1 MTFKRL
7 LGIVGV
13 LCAIAVLTGSVGAG
27 AARTPTKHA
36 INLSTNA
43 GIKQYLRSIHVNPKG
58 VVIQRGLRNYAGSS
72 CPGAG
77 WTCTSTSHPVVQVAS
92 TGGRNV
98 FQCASSSCAVV
109 QTSVATL
116 ATTTNTAKC
125 IKTTGI
131 SQSCSITQTSATA
144 NNEAIVVQTASKLT
158 GLTQNA
164 FQTAQITQTAS
175 GGSAV
180 ANSNTACVLQTT
192 AIDGSTA
199 VLKKGMPVTVTLDA
213 HQSIT
218 IKQDS
223 LFGGNTVKNASASG
237 GGMCDGAPLTQDQSI
252 ISKASGSGA
261 ITQKQNAA
269 AGVPNMLID
278 IKQNQS
284 SGFLG
289 SATGQNTSAFHQT
302 SNLTAVANTPAGPVT
317 QTQSSLNGG
326 LQATVNQFS
335 QDNHA
340 PGPANT
346 STAIQDE
353 VQCEHAQASG
363 TQTCNTPNPP
373 TYTFTQTQ
381 YGPVRCCSEQA
392 NDPDDLFTI
401 TQSSTQDNDLG
412 QHQNQSNNMEADCST
427 SGTCTATQT
436 TDVNGVPSSNTQT
449 GSDVSI
455 ATTCTGSACTT
466 SNDQSATSVSN
477 TDVAEFGY
485 GGMRGDGTGMITVGG
500 VSGTV
505 TKALLYWNGPTS
517 STVPTA
523 NAAVTFAGIPIT
535 GTNIGFASS
544 NCWGGPPANFTNS
557 QSYRADVTPL
567 VTGDGDYSL
576 GNFTKP
582 DADIN
587 GVALIVFY
595 DNGDTADDRN
605 VVLFNGNDSNVAS
618 TFDPQG
624 WDETIPNV
632 PYPGSGSASLD
643 FVVSDGQTFN
653 DAALVVNGITI
664 EPAGQIFDGDSTP
677 AGTGGV
683 GDGSL
688 WDVESF
694 DMTSVLTNGSN
705 NLHLTSGTAG
715 DCLSLVVAAANV
727 PASAP
732 PIILSPLAA
741 VQQRSQATEMQST
754 PARSPRRAL
763 ARPSAQGSRA
773 LGGIASLPLRRGRSG

>member
-1 MTFKRL
+1 MNIKRL
-7 LGIVGV
+7 IGFGG
-13 LCAIAVLTGSVGAG
+13 AVVAAVALISSAG
-27 AARTPTKHA
+27 ASTAAPPITKK
-36 INLSTNA
+36 IDLSTRGA
-43 GIKQYLRSIHVNPKG
+43 VAKYLSSIHVDPKR

-92 TGGRNV
+92 TAGRNV

-109 QTSVATL
+109 QTAVTAL
-116 ATTTNTAKC
+116 ATNTAKC

-144 NNEAIVVQTASKLT
+144 NNQAIVVQTATKMS
-158 GLTQNA
+158 GLTQSA
-164 FQTAQITQTAS
+164 SQTARITQKAT
-175 GGSAV
+175 GGSEV

-192 AIDGSTA
+192 TIEGSTVA
-199 VLKKGMPVTVTLDA
+199 KRGMPITVTLDA
-213 HQSIT
+213 HQSIS
-218 IKQDS
+218 INQDS
-223 LFGGNTVKNASASG
+223 LFGGNTVKNATAAG
-237 GGMCDGAPLTQDQSI
+237 GGTCGSDTLTQDQSI
-252 ISKASGSGA
+252 TSKASGSGA

-269 AGVPNMLID
+269 AGGPNMLLD
-278 IKQNQS
+278 IEQNQS

-289 SATGQNTSAFHQT
+289 TATGQNTSAFSQAST
-302 SNLTAVANTPAGPVT
+302 LTAVATTPAGPVT
-317 QTQSSLNGG
+317 QTQSSPAGG

-335 QDNHA
+335 QDNNA

-363 TQTCNTPNPP
+363 PQTCDTPNPP

-381 YGPVRCCSEQA
+381 YGPVHCCSEQA
-392 NDPDDLFTI
+392 NDPDDVFTI
-401 TQSSTQDNDLG
+401 NQSSTQDNDLG
-412 QHQNQSNNMEADCST
+412 QDQNQSNNMQADCST

-436 TDVNGVPSSNTQT
+436 TNVDGVPSYNTQT

-455 ATTCTGSACTT
+455 ATTCSGSACTT
-466 SNDQSATSVSN
+466 TNDQSATSVSN

-485 GGMRGDGTGMITVGG
+485 GGMRGDGTGTITVGG

-505 TKALLYWNGPTS
+505 TKALLYWNGPTT
-517 STVPTA
+517 STNPTA
-523 NAAVTFAGIPIT
+523 NAAVAFADTAIT

-544 NCWGGPPANFTNS
+544 NCWSPPFDNS
-557 QSYRADVTPL
+557 QSYRADVTSL
-567 VTGDGDYSL
+567 VSGNGPYSL
-576 GNFTKP
+576 ANFTKP

-595 DNGDTADDRN
+595 NNGDTADDRN
-605 VVLFNGNDSNVAS
+605 VVLFNGNDSNFAS

-653 DAALVVNGITI
+653 DDDLLLNGQSFVAG
-664 EPAGQIFDGDSTP
+664 PAIFQGDT
-677 AGTGGV
+677 AGGSFNSN
-683 GDGSL
+683 GSL
-688 WDVESF
+688 WDVKSF
-694 DMTSVLTNGSN
+694 DITSFLTQPSN
-705 NLHLTSGTAG
+705 NLHLTTGLVS

-732 PIILSPLAA
+732 IILSPLAA
-741 VQQRSQATEMQST
+741 VQQPSQAMQIQST

-773 LGGIASLPLRRGRSG
+773 LGGTASLPLRRGRSG